1 MNVQKD
7 AVVKIDYELKDDSGE
22 VLDSSQNN
30 GELEYLHGHDN
41 IVEGLEEALDGKG
54 PGETVD
60 AKVDP
65 DKGYGQY
72 SDSLVFDVG
81 RDRLPE
87 DAELELGM
95 QFEARSQDGQRQVVT
110 LTKIGDDQVT
120 LDGNHPLAGQT
131 LHFNVTVKDVRSAT
145 EEELNHGHVHGEDG
159 EHGEHE

>member
-7 AVVKIDYELKDDSGE
+7 SVVTIDYELKDDSGE

-30 GELEYLHGHDN
+30 GELAYLHGHDN
-41 IVEGLEEALDGKG
+41 IVEGLEEALEGKG
-54 PGETVD
+54 PGENVEAT
-60 AKVDP
+60 VDP

-87 DAELELGM
+87 DVELELGM
-95 QFEARSQDGQRQVVT
+95 QFEARSQDGQRQIVT

-159 EHGEHE
+159 QHE